1 MKMTLVG
8 LMVLVALTYGSPQ
21 KTPEAHNATVQKTPE
36 SGKTLAEET
45 NLTEA
50 ACLREVAMGAGHLI
64 VTCGA

>member
-1 MKMTLVG
+1 MA
-8 LMVLVALTYGSPQ
+8 ALKKHQ
-21 KTPEAHNATVQKTPE
+21 KLTTQNQVTVQKSAK
-36 SGKTLAEET
+36 SGNTLTEET